1 MNAKILY
8 TDENPKNSTW
18 ADRRWAEAAMV
29 LMRSGHSAKFTGKSV
44 CTRLKSNQALSR
56 WWWAA
61 RERGWSTK
69 RDSNLK
75 HRIQTW

>member
-8 TDENPKNSTW
+8 TDENQKNSTW

-56 WWWAA
+56 WWWVRRMVCKLSANS
-61 RERGWSTK
+61 GVCPIK
-69 RDSNLK
+69 P
-75 HRIQTW
+75 